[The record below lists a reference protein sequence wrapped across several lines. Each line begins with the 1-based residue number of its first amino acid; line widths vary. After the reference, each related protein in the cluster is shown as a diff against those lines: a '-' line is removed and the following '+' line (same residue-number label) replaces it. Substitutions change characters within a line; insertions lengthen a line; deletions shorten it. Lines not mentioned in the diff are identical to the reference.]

1 MKPTFHARLVN
12 SPFEDPCLYVR
23 LLREK
28 RAFIFDI
35 GNISRLSPKSL
46 LRVTDV
52 FVSHTHIDHFIG
64 FDSLL
69 RVCLRREVPL
79 RVFGPSN
86 MIDAVE
92 GKLRGYSWN
101 LIHEYPLRLE
111 VFAIDN
117 GLVYR
122 AGFNAESSFKRID
135 MGVAQFS
142 GTLLEETGFRVRAE
156 TLHHDIPCLAYT
168 LEEDIHINIDKSA
181 LTERGLP
188 VGPWLSEL
196 KRAIREELPEDTLFK
211 AGDKEVSLSEV
222 KDIVLITKGQKL
234 SYITDA
240 SPDEENIRKIIDIV
254 KGSDSL
260 FIEAYFLNSDYERA
274 VQRNHLT
281 AKIAGR
287 IAREAGVKN
296 LNLMHFSPKYKD
308 NPETLTHEAM
318 SEWRP
323 NLTPS
328 L

>member
-23 LLREK
+23 LLRER
-28 RAFIFDI
+28 RAFMFDI
-35 GNISRLSPKSL
+35 GNVSRLSPRSL
-46 LRVTDV
+46 LRVTDL

-69 RVCLRREVPL
+69 RVCLRRESPL

-111 VFAIDN
+111 VFAID
-117 GLVYR
+117 GRVVHR
-122 AGFNAESSFKRID
+122 AGFNAESSFKKID
-135 MGVAQFS
+135 MGVASFS
-142 GTLLEETGFRVRAE
+142 GIVLEETGFRVRAE
-156 TLHHDIPCLAYT
+156 TLNHDIPCLAYT

-181 LTERGLP
+181 LAERGLP

-196 KRAIREELPEDTLFK
+196 KRAIREALPDDTLFK
-211 AGDKEVSLSEV
+211 AGEREITLSKAKE
-222 KDIVLITKGQKL
+222 IALITKGQKL
-234 SYITDA
+234 SYVTDA
-240 SPDEENIRKIIDIV
+240 SPDEENIKKIIDMV
-254 KGSDSL
+254 RGSDSL
-260 FIEAYFLNSDYERA
+260 FIEAYFLGADYERA

-281 AKIAGR
+281 ARLAGR

-308 NPETLTHEAM
+308 NPESLVQEAM

-323 NLTPS
+323 DLITS
-328 L
+328 G